1 LRLVATPSASHQSTG
16 CVASRHIASS
26 HAVVHHTR
34 THCKRETRKMAEQT
48 GASEPLGDATTGHSV
63 DKEPSPTP
71 VALAGRGKRGKNWS
85 IDEQYALMDA
95 YEKTTFDSERG
106 ANMTAHKYSEKLF
119 KSFLSSPRCPSR
131 EHHTSRGAKHES
143 LWYCRSPRSAKVQA
157 DSIRS
162 DCIACNAAKR
172 RARSFNVTGN
182 LDEDKLW
189 GAYLYV
195 FNGGTCE
202 PVNIYRFAN

>member
-1 LRLVATPSASHQSTG
+1 MHQQCTRRDCALLQRRVQATSRL
-16 CVASRHIASS
+16 VASRHVTSHRS

-48 GASEPLGDATTGHSV
+48 GASEPLGDATTAHSA

-71 VALAGRGKRGKNWS
+71 VALAGRRKRGKNWS

-95 YEKTTFDSERG
+95 YAKTTFDSERG
-106 ANMTAHKYSEKLF
+106 ANMTADKFSEKLF

-131 EHHTSRGAKHES
+131 EQHASRGAKHES
-143 LWYCRSPRSAKVQA
+143 LWYGRSPRSAKVQA

-162 DCIACNAAKR
+162 DCIAFNA
-172 RARSFNVTGN
+172 S
-182 LDEDKLW
+182 
-189 GAYLYV
+189 GAS
-195 FNGGTCE
+195 T
-202 PVNIYRFAN
+202 